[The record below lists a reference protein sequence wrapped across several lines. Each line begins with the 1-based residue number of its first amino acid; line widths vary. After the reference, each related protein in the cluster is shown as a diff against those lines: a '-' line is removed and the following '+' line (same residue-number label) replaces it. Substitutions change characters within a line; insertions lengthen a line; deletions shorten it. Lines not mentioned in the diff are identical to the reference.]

1 MQIASGWGIKLGVDT
16 VSDLNNQIMAGGFN
30 ELVLVQEAL
39 QERRISEIASDIVS
53 RNGVKF
59 VMSCWAVPRREKPPL
74 HIAYPFSLEHMD

>member
-16 VSDLNNQIMAGGFN
+16 VSDLNNQIMAVVFN

-59 VMSCWAVPRREKPPL
+59 VMIAGPSSSGKPPL